1 MAFDADGRIL
11 ALGTRDALLREHP
24 GVADV
29 AVLGLPDNEWGEKVA
44 AVVVTGETT
53 PSADELAAWVKARLR
68 SSKTPEVWAFR
79 DALPY
84 NDTGKLLRRQ
94 LKAEMAKG

>member
-1 MAFDADGRIL
+1 MSPGEIEDV
-11 ALGTRDALLREHP
+11 LREHP

-29 AVLGLPDNEWGEKVA
+29 AVLGLPDNDWGEKVA
-44 AVVVTGETT
+44 AVVVPAGS
-53 PSADELAAWVKARLR
+53 PPAADDLAAWVKARLR

-79 DALPY
+79 EALPY

-94 LKAEMAKG
+94 LKAEMSAPPAAA